1 MFTSFLKLPVGT
13 SMSKV
18 VVIAGIS
25 AILFVVIE
33 CIYIHIVEHA
43 SSREIQA
50 LRVTDRG

>member
-1 MFTSFLKLPVGT
+1 
-13 SMSKV
+13 MSKV